1 MKKTNMTESKF
12 QLTLSERH
20 IGASNGDITSRSGDC
35 IAVHQSASDYPQRL
49 PKRTYA
55 FEADLAGAK
64 KKKSRRNRRRKNKS
78 RQIETEEEEIV
89 AEDDVLPEIHYEVC
103 YPRPKNKY
111 QNYGRM
117 SKNTDGKFIAWVLF
131 FLLSEF

>member
-1 MKKTNMTESKF
+1 MIKENILDEENHTESKF

-20 IGASNGDITSRSGDC
+20 IGASKGDITSRSGDR
-35 IAVHQSASDYPQRL
+35 IAIHQSASDHPERL

-55 FEADLAGAK
+55 FEADLARPEK
-64 KKKSRRNRRRKNKS
+64 KGRRNRRRKNKS

-89 AEDDVLPEIHYEVC
+89 AEEVLPEIHYEVC

-117 SKNTDGKFIAWVLF
+117 SKNTDGKFIT
-131 FLLSEF
+131 